1 MTEFF
6 STPTGITIS
15 RRTRT
20 LDPANALDG
29 FAERLD
35 GARGALFS
43 SGIDYPGRYSRWE
56 FGFIDPPLE
65 IVGSGRTLTA
75 RALNARGDEA
85 ARRSSSPRSPTRR
98 RSGSSRTSPAP
109 LSIEIAAERPLRF
122 RGGRAQPAAFAR
134 SRRCA
139 G

>member
-1 MTEFF
+1 MPARHPFHRTARAVRDRGPTMTELF
-6 STPTGITIS
+6 STPTGIAIS

-75 RALNARGDEA
+75 RALNARGTRLLAILKPTLIDAPEVRIVTDGPRALVIEVA
-85 ARRSSSPRSPTRR
+85 A
-98 RSGSSRTSPAP
+98 G
-109 LSIEIAAERPLRF
+109 
-122 RGGRAQPAAFAR
+122 
-134 SRRCA
+134 
-139 G
+139 

>member
-1 MTEFF
+1 MTELF

-15 RRTRT
+15 RRTRA
-20 LDPANALDG
+20 LDPASALDG

-35 GARGALFS
+35 GTRGALFS

-75 RALNARGDEA
+75 RALNARRRQT
-85 ARRSSSPRSPTRR
+85 ARRSRIP
-98 RSGSSRTSPAP
+98 GCSRYC
-109 LSIEIAAERPLRF
+109 
-122 RGGRAQPAAFAR
+122 GR
-134 SRRCA
+134 C
-139 G
+139 